1 MLRKFNI
8 IQLIK
13 AINRLRGTLAKKKA
27 IRTAESTC
35 LCSSLAIARSQAM
48 FALVIL

>member
-1 MLRKFNI
+1 MVRKFNI

-27 IRTAESTC
+27 IGIAESTC
-35 LCSSLAIARSQAM
+35 LCSSLAIARSQAF